1 MNSDSVRDL
10 IMRAVAAL
18 RERGELPEVER
29 PQISVARVAGEG
41 PAVYRSNLG
50 VALAKAVTGDAQPA
64 ANPYRLAVSVVE
76 YLSEVIELVPAYHDV
91 LAITA
96 AEDGSVTVT
105 LRQRHDNEAST

>member
-10 IMRAVAAL
+10 ILRAVAAL

-29 PQISVARVAGEG
+29 PQISVARVAGDG

-50 VALAKAVTGDAQPA
+50 VALAEAMAGDAQPA

-76 YLSEVIELVPAYHDV
+76 YLSEVVELVPAYHDV
-91 LAITA
+91 QSVTA
-96 AEDGSVTVT
+96 AEDGSITVT
-105 LRQRHDNEAST
+105 LRQRHNSRAAT